1 MLGCELGSGNSD
13 LCSPSETSFYIR
25 SQLFCLLSIILAFV
39 GIAYFPEREKEQSLC
54 KGKTRR
60 DLESVQGGDRTCKEL
75 DLEQCLCMLDVTAP
89 CLFSDTDLKLVVGD
103 QLRCCMLINCWK
115 RTYRVLNCCS
125 LTFGTKYRLML
136 KCFMPFFKK
145 CAF

>member
-39 GIAYFPEREKEQSLC
+39 GIAYFPEREKEQSLR

-60 DLESVQGGDRTCKEL
+60 DLESV
-75 DLEQCLCMLDVTAP
+75 
-89 CLFSDTDLKLVVGD
+89 
-103 QLRCCMLINCWK
+103 
-115 RTYRVLNCCS
+115 
-125 LTFGTKYRLML
+125 
-136 KCFMPFFKK
+136 
-145 CAF
+145 